1 LTTDSALIL
10 SPAARKRGLWV
21 VKPLYFLIFG
31 SMGALFP
38 FISIYYYNLGLS
50 GTEIGLINTISP
62 LVGALSNVAWGMLN
76 DRFGKVRLFLG
87 LASLGTI
94 GTVLLLS
101 LAPDFV
107 WILPAAAL
115 LSLFSNPMNSL
126 LDSTTLRLLGERA
139 NDYGRYRLWGSC
151 GFIFTTTITGFLLEA
166 RGMGW
171 MFWMYAGCILLF
183 FLMNFGLPPQPP
195 PRLGVSIWRGMG
207 TMVHRPAWLVFAIS
221 LFLTWSGVYGGMIF
235 IGVMVQQLGGGTQ
248 LVGLASMTAALA
260 EIPVMLN
267 GPHLLKRFRAGQL
280 VGFAMLMYVVREA
293 LYAVMQTAWWVVPIN
308 LMHLLTYGPLW
319 IGSVAYANELA
330 PDELKSTS
338 QGMLFMIMNLATV
351 LGAFVSGRLFDLIGA
366 RGLYAV
372 LAGVCLAAF
381 LIFTLGQRMLRKNEA
396 TAAA

>member
-1 LTTDSALIL
+1 
-10 SPAARKRGLWV
+10 
-21 VKPLYFLIFG
+21 
-31 SMGALFP
+31 MGALFP

-62 LVGALSNVAWGMLN
+62 LVGAFSNVVWGMLN

-126 LDSTTLRLLGERA
+126 LDSTTLRLLGDRA

-151 GFIFTTTITGFLLEA
+151 GFIFTTTVTGFLLEA

-171 MFWMYAGCILLF
+171 MFWMYAGCIILF
-183 FLMNFGLPPQPP
+183 FFMNFGLPAQPP

-207 TMVHRPAWLVFAIS
+207 TMVRRPAWLVFAIS
-221 LFLTWSGVYGGMIF
+221 LFLTWCGVYGGMIF

-248 LVGLASMTAALA
+248 LVGLAAMTAALA
-260 EIPVMLN
+260 EIPVMLK
-267 GPHLLKRFRAGQL
+267 GPQLLKRFEARQL
-280 VGFAMLMYVVREA
+280 VGFAMLAYVLREA
-293 LYAVMQTAWWVVPIN
+293 LYAVMQAAWWVVPIN
-308 LMHLLTYGPLW
+308 LMHLVTYGPLW

-330 PDELKSTS
+330 PAELKSTS

-351 LGAFVSGRLFDLIGA
+351 LGAFISGRLFDLIGA

-372 LAGVCLAAF
+372 LAGICLAAF
-381 LIFTLGQRMLRKNEA
+381 LIFVIGQRLLRRNGAPA
-396 TAAA
+396 TA